1 MSEERLIELESRLAH
16 QDQTIFELN
25 DVVTDQQSRIM
36 QLERL
41 CQSLAERLAS
51 LAESSQAGSSDDER
65 PPHY

>member
-16 QDQTIFELN
+16 QDQTILELN

-41 CQSLAERLAS
+41 CKSLAERLAS